1 MKKRFYRVLACMLIL
16 ISCITNCELVLA
28 DEDEIVRVGVYQMDG
43 FHSYNE
49 YGELEGYCIDYLNVV
64 AGVTGWKYEYVE
76 VSDFMEGC
84 DKLEAG
90 EIDLIAP
97 AMMTDARKARFT
109 YSELD
114 FGTEFTV
121 LVTNS
126 DRDDLYYEDYE
137 QFNDMKIAVLNNYPL
152 TEYFI
157 NYMKIHD
164 FSAELVYFD
173 TIDESKA
180 AMKNGEVDAIVNSIM
195 DMEENDKLLAR
206 FTPQPFYFLLSKEDT
221 KFLGKLND
229 AMNQVQNTYP
239 TLLNELLLTYYPVY
253 ELQFYTKDE
262 LAYVNNAD
270 TLRVAY
276 VPERRPLSFK
286 NEDGELDG
294 ISRAIFDKIAEISG
308 LKFEYV
314 ELPEGDITYEFLQ
327 EQEIDLIT
335 GVEYNSANMN
345 SKGIFLSRPYISARK
360 VVVSRPEFEYDET
373 QTYKIAVATGS
384 QTVKTVLNSRY
395 PNLEIVDFETNSECF
410 EALYVG
416 KVDMLIQNQ
425 FVVDAILAKPIYST
439 FKVVP
444 IDGLED
450 ELCFSTIV
458 NLNGNNGMSEEK
470 SALVISILNKAIS
483 QISDTE
489 MDNMVMRETV
499 ENQYELDSFD
509 FLYNYRFTIMTFI
522 AVFIIMSVFAIIYLR
537 EKKKREKILEEEAKR
552 TALQQRRYQTIVECS
567 EDLIYE
573 ISLNGES
580 SIGSDKIRKKFG
592 WEIPSKV
599 GELDFAK
606 AMALLHVHP
615 DDEQTFRQTMLANGV
630 GKFDEQVLRIGK
642 ANGEYI
648 WCRVY
653 RTLLMDDNHNVVS
666 ILGKIVDVDQEIKEK
681 QQLEHKSRTDMLTG
695 LLNKQTFEKEVR
707 DYVENHS
714 TEGACFVFLDMDHF
728 KDINDKF
735 GHSVGDQVIKETAK
749 KIQLLFANFDLVG
762 RFGGDEFCVFVKEI
776 PRETLIDKLKF
787 AVKKMEQEYVYEG
800 GVVKISASI
809 GAAYCKKDHIGY
821 KEFMDVA
828 DAAAYQAKDNG
839 RNCYIIRD
847 VDK

>member
-1 MKKRFYRVLACMLIL
+1 MKKQFYRVLASLLI
-16 ISCITNCELVLA
+16 IITGIANCELVWA
-28 DEDEIVRVGVYQMDG
+28 DEKENVKVGIYQMEG
-43 FHSYNE
+43 FHAYNA
-49 YGELEGYCIDYLNVV
+49 YGELEGYCIDYLNVL
-64 AGVTGWKYEYVE
+64 AGVTGWTYEYVE
-76 VSDFMEGC
+76 ASDFSDACE
-84 DKLEAG
+84 KLGAG
-90 EIDLIAP
+90 EVDLVAP
-97 AMMTDARKARFT
+97 AMMSDARKMKFT

-114 FGTEFTV
+114 FGTEYTV
-121 LVTNS
+121 LVTKS

-137 QFNDMKIAVLNNYPL
+137 HFNNLKIAVLNHYPL

-157 NYMKIHD
+157 EYMKVHN

-173 TIDESKA
+173 TIDESKE
-180 AMKNGEVDAIVNSIM
+180 AMKNGEVDAIVDSIM
-195 DMEENDKLLAR
+195 DVGAEDKLLAR
-206 FTPQPFYFLLSKEDT
+206 FSPQPFYFLTGKHDT
-221 KFLGKLND
+221 KFLGELNA

-239 TLLNELLLTYYPVY
+239 MLLDELLINYYPIY
-253 ELQFYTKDE
+253 DLQFYTRDE
-262 LAYVNNAD
+262 LEYVAKAE
-270 TLRVAY
+270 TLKVAY

-286 NEDGELDG
+286 NDAGELDG
-294 ISRAIFDKIAEISG
+294 ISRAIFDKVAEVSG

-314 ELPEGDITYEFLQ
+314 ELPEGEITYQYLQ

-345 SKGIFLSRPYISARK
+345 SKGIFLSSPYISARK
-360 VVVSRPEFEYDET
+360 VMVSRPEFEYDEKN
-373 QTYKIAVATGS
+373 TYKLAVATGS
-384 QTVKTVLNSRY
+384 QTVKGVLNSRY
-395 PNLEIVDFETNSECF
+395 PNLEIVDYDTIADCF

-425 FVVDAILAKPIYST
+425 YVVDAILAKPIYST

-458 NLNGNNGMSEEK
+458 DLNGGHGMDEAES
-470 SALVISILNKAIS
+470 SLVIGILNKAIS
-483 QISDTE
+483 QISDTD

-509 FLYNYRFTIMTFI
+509 FLYNYRFTIVAI
-522 AVFIIMSVFAIIYLR
+522 VGVFIILTVFAIIYYR
-537 EKKKREKILEEEAKR
+537 EKQKRELILAEEAKR

-580 SIGSDKIRKKFG
+580 NIGSDKIRKKFG
-592 WEIPSKV
+592 WEIPREV
-599 GELDFAK
+599 DELDFTK
-606 AMALLHVHP
+606 AMEILHVHP
-615 DDEQTFRQTMLANGV
+615 DDEQIFRQTMLTNGI

-642 ANGEYI
+642 SNGEYL

-653 RTLLMDDNHNVVS
+653 RTLLLDDNHNVVS
-666 ILGKIVDVDQEIKEK
+666 ILGKIVDVDEEVKEK
-681 QQLEHKSRTDMLTG
+681 LQLEHKSRTDLLTG

-707 DYVENHS
+707 EYVDNHS
-714 TEGACFVFLDMDHF
+714 TEGACFVFIDMDHF
-728 KDINDKF
+728 KDINDRF

-776 PRETLIDKLKF
+776 PRDTLIDKLRF
-787 AVKKMEQEYVYEG
+787 AVKKMEQEYAYEG

-809 GAAYCKKDHIGY
+809 GAAYCRKENIGY

-839 RNCYIIRD
+839 RNCYIIKD
-847 VDK
+847 VE

>member
-1 MKKRFYRVLACMLIL
+1 MKKRFYSVLASLLI
-16 ISCITNCELVLA
+16 IIFCITECELVIA
-28 DEDEIVRVGVYQMDG
+28 DEETVRVGIYQMDG
-43 FHSYNE
+43 FHGYNE
-49 YGELEGYCIDYLNVV
+49 YGELEGYCVDYLNVV

-76 VSDFMEGC
+76 VADFMEGC
-84 DKLEAG
+84 TKLENG

-97 AMMTDARKARFT
+97 AMMSDARKTKFA

-126 DRDDLYYEDYE
+126 DREDLYYEDYAH
-137 QFNDMKIAVLNNYPL
+137 FDDMKIAVLNNYPL

-157 NYMKIHD
+157 TYMKIHD

-173 TIDESKA
+173 TIEESKA
-180 AMKNGEVDAIVNSIM
+180 ALKNGEVDAIVNSIM
-195 DMEENDKLLAR
+195 DMAEDDKLLAR
-206 FTPQPFYFLLSKEDT
+206 FTPQPFYFLANKNDT
-221 KFLGKLND
+221 KFLGELNA

-239 TLLNELLLTYYPVY
+239 TLLDELLVNYYPIY
-253 ELQFYTKDE
+253 ELQFYTRDE
-262 LAYVNNAD
+262 LKYVEKAD
-270 TLRVAY
+270 ALKVAY

-286 NEDGELDG
+286 NDEGELDG
-294 ISRAIFDKIAEISG
+294 ISRAVFDRVAELSG
-308 LKFEYV
+308 LKFEYF
-314 ELPEGDITYEFLQ
+314 ELPEGEISYQYLQ
-327 EQEIDLIT
+327 EQGIDLIT

-345 SKGIFLSRPYISARK
+345 SAGIFLSRPYISARK
-360 VVVSRPEFEYDET
+360 VMVSRPEFEYNENK
-373 QTYKIAVATGS
+373 TYKLAVATGS
-384 QTVKTVLNSRY
+384 KTVKSVLNSRY
-395 PNLEIVDFETNSECF
+395 PNLEIVDYDTIADCF
-410 EALYVG
+410 EALYIG
-416 KVDMLIQNQ
+416 EVDMLIQNQ
-425 FVVDAILAKPIYST
+425 YVVDAILAKPIYST

-458 NLNGNNGMSEEK
+458 DLNGRNGMDEEE
-470 SALVISILNKAIS
+470 SSLVIGILNKAIS
-483 QISDTE
+483 QISDTD

-499 ENQYELDSFD
+499 ENQYELDAFD
-509 FLYNYRFTIMTFI
+509 FLYNYRFTIVAI
-522 AVFIIMSVFAIIYLR
+522 IGVLIILAVFAVVYYK
-537 EKKKREKILEEEAKR
+537 EKQKREQILVEEAKR

-573 ISLNGES
+573 ISLSGES
-580 SIGSDKIRKKFG
+580 NIGSDKIRKKFG
-592 WEIPSKV
+592 WEIPRQV
-599 GELDFAK
+599 DELDFAK
-606 AMALLHVHP
+606 AMEILHVHP
-615 DDEQTFRQTMLANGV
+615 DDEQTFRQTMLTNGI

-642 ANGEYI
+642 ANGDYL

-666 ILGKIVDVDQEIKEK
+666 ILGKIVDVDEEVKEK
-681 QQLEHKSRTDMLTG
+681 LQLEHKSRTDLLTG
-695 LLNKQTFEKEVR
+695 LLNKQTFEKDVR
-707 DYVENHS
+707 EYVENHN
-714 TEGACFVFLDMDHF
+714 TEGSCFVFLDMDHF
-728 KDINDKF
+728 KDINDRF

-776 PRETLIDKLKF
+776 PRDTLIDKLKF
-787 AVKKMEQEYVYEG
+787 AVKKMEQEYAYEG

-809 GAAYCKKDHIGY
+809 GAAYCKKEKIGY

-839 RNCYIIRD
+839 RNCYIIKD
-847 VDK
+847 VE